1 MKYSLEDIMS
11 QAMSDE
17 FCANLNGDRY
27 DARLLYGC
35 KIHQDHETKHI
46 EILNTSLGGEWYT
59 NITEPQL
66 NIFLE
71 KGWRIGVYELSL
83 SNYRLKL
90 DKIEVSIKK
99 EMNGR
104 KNPKQIQS
112 LKSARENILR
122 KYSKIKYKLNSESND
137 KIKNNQH
144 SRERVCRSK

>member
-1 MKYSLEDIMS
+1 MKYSMQDIMN
-11 QAMSDE
+11 QAMQDE
-17 FCANLNGDRY
+17 FSANLSGNKY
-27 DARLLYGC
+27 NARLLYGC
-35 KIHQDHETKHI
+35 KIHQDVETKEI
-46 EILNTSLGGEWYT
+46 QILNTSLGGEWYAKVD
-59 NITEPQL
+59 NNQI

-90 DKIEVSIKK
+90 DKIEWSVKK

-104 KNPKQIQS
+104 RNPKQIQS

-122 KYSKIKYKLNSESND
+122 KYSKIKFKLNQESND

-144 SRERVCRSK
+144 QR

>member
-1 MKYSLEDIMS
+1 MQDIMN
-11 QAMSDE
+11 QAMQDE
-17 FCANLNGDRY
+17 FSANLSGNKY
-27 DARLLYGC
+27 NARLLYGC
-35 KIHQDHETKHI
+35 KIHQDVETKEI
-46 EILNTSLGGEWYT
+46 QILNTSLGGEWYAKVD
-59 NITEPQL
+59 NNQI

-90 DKIEVSIKK
+90 DKIEWSVKK

-104 KNPKQIQS
+104 RNPKQIQS

-122 KYSKIKYKLNSESND
+122 KYSKIKFKLNQESND

-144 SRERVCRSK
+144 QR

>member
-1 MKYSLEDIMS
+1 MKYSLEDIMI
-11 QAMSDE
+11 QALADE
-17 FCANLNGDRY
+17 YSANLNGSNY

-35 KIHQDHETKHI
+35 KIHQDHETKQI
-46 EILNTSLGGEWYT
+46 EILNTSLGGEWYS

-90 DKIEVSIKK
+90 DKIEASIKK

-104 KNPKQIQS
+104 RNPKQIQS
-112 LKSARENILR
+112 LKSARSNILN
-122 KYSKIKYKLNSESND
+122 KYSKIKFKLNSESND

-144 SRERVCRSK
+144 QR

>member
-35 KIHQDHETKHI
+35 KIHQDHETRQI
-46 EILNTSLGGEWYT
+46 EILNTSLGGEWYS

-144 SRERVCRSK
+144 QR

>member
-1 MKYSLEDIMS
+1 MQDIMN
-11 QAMSDE
+11 QAMQDE
-17 FCANLNGDRY
+17 FSANLNGNKY
-27 DARLLYGC
+27 NARLLYGC
-35 KIHQDHETKHI
+35 KIHQDVETKEI
-46 EILNTSLGGEWYT
+46 QILNTSLGGEWYAKVD
-59 NITEPQL
+59 NNQI

-90 DKIEVSIKK
+90 DKIEWSVKK

-104 KNPKQIQS
+104 RNPKQIQS

-122 KYSKIKYKLNSESND
+122 KYSKIKFKLNQESND

-144 SRERVCRSK
+144 QR

>member
-1 MKYSLEDIMS
+1 MKYSLEDIMN
-11 QAMSDE
+11 QAMADE
-17 FCANLNGDRY
+17 YSANLSGNKY
-27 DARLLYGC
+27 NARLLYGC
-35 KIHQDHETKHI
+35 KIHQDHETKTV
-46 EILNTSLGGEWYT
+46 EILNTSLGGEWYS

-90 DKIEVSIKK
+90 DKIEASIKR

-104 KNPKQIQS
+104 RNPKQIQS
-112 LKSARENILR
+112 LKSARTNVLN
-122 KYSKIKYKLNSESND
+122 KYSKIKFKLNSKSNG

-144 SRERVCRSK
+144 QR